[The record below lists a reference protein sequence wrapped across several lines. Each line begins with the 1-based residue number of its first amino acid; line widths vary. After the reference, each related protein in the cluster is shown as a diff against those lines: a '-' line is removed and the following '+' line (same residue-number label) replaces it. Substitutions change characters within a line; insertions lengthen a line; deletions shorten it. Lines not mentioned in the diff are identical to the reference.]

1 MEPAGFSLPHIA
13 LTAAVAAV
21 AAFVVLRLAAA
32 ELARRDRL
40 AVALLV
46 GVATFLLRLLGNVP
60 ALNDDFLP
68 ALSVNDLLG
77 FPAALLGGA
86 VYWLAWPSTGPRPP
100 LARAWRWGL
109 LLALVGLVVNMVV
122 I

>member
-1 MEPAGFSLPHIA
+1 MELGGFSLPHIA
-13 LTAAVAAV
+13 LTGAVAAV
-21 AAFVVLRLAAA
+21 AAFVALSVAATDLAGG
-32 ELARRDRL
+32 DRL
-40 AVALLV
+40 ALALLV

-86 VYWLAWPSTGPRPP
+86 VYWLAWPSARPRLPP
-100 LARAWRWGL
+100 GRAWRWGL
-109 LLALVGLVVNMVV
+109 ILGLVGLVVNVV
-122 I
+122 LI